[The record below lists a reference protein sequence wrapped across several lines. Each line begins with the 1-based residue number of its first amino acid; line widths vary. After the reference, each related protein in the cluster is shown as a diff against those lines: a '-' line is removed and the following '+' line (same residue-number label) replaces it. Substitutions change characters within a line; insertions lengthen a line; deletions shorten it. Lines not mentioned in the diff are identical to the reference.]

1 MFKKSIITLFI
12 LSTLFIVVGCQNNQ
26 EDNNN
31 NNNNNNNTSNNNSSV
46 EVTQENLSTFPVTDE
61 SMFTTEPV
69 EGGVSITGCSYER
82 DVIVVPEQINGQTV
96 VEISDYAF
104 MNTEIQ
110 GIVLPDTV
118 THIGVG
124 AFDMCHEL
132 KYVDLGT
139 GLKTIGAFAFSNCT
153 SLMRVEFF
161 PKE

>member
-61 SMFTTEPV
+61 SYFKTEPV
-69 EGGVSITGCSYER
+69 EGGVSITDCSYEG

-96 VEISDYAF
+96 VGISEYAF
-104 MNTEIQ
+104 SNMSMQ
-110 GIVLPDTV
+110 GIVIPDTV
-118 THIGVG
+118 TSIDAW
-124 AFDMCHEL
+124 AFLSCTEL
-132 KYVDLGT
+132 KYVDLGK
-139 GLKTIGAFAFSNCT
+139 GLKTIDTAFGNCSNKRLVC
-153 SLMRVEFF
+153 SIS
-161 PKE
+161 